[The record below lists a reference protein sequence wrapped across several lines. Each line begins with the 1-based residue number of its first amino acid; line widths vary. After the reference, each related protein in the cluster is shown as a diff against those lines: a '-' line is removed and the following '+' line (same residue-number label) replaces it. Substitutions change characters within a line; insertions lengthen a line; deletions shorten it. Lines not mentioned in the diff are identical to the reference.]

1 VEVDA
6 GHFEA
11 ALVNLAV
18 NARDAMPEGGALL
31 IAARNVS
38 AGEARLIDPRL
49 AGECVEIRAVDTGVG
64 IPPEHLDKVIEP
76 FFTTKPPGKGTG
88 LGLAISYDII
98 VQGHGGTLEFNSE
111 EGKYTEFVMTLPK
124 RAASAGAP
132 VKEVA

>member
-1 VEVDA
+1 
-6 GHFEA
+6 
-11 ALVNLAV
+11 
-18 NARDAMPEGGALL
+18 MPA
-31 IAARNVS
+31 S
-38 AGEARLIDPRL
+38 
-49 AGECVEIRAVDTGVG
+49 IRG
-64 IPPEHLDKVIEP
+64 KVFNP
-76 FFTTKPPGKGTG
+76 FFTSKPPGKGTG